1 MITSHEW
8 VGDAR
13 YVPIWPSTRRSFMY
27 PILMTAKQ
35 SYDHTIPR
43 SNLAHTIY
51 IILFTTKFTH
61 VIQYMVISLSK
72 AYPKNSYVELYSPIV
87 FLSRYQCFFRG
98 YRRRRRNRH
107 DHDSRTYWYNSTTK
121 KRWLYAV
128 ISYSITILQSHFF
141 QSCISA
147 N

>member
-1 MITSHEW
+1 MS
-8 VGDAR
+8 GDAR

-43 SNLAHTIY
+43 SNLTHTIY

-87 FLSRYQCFFRG
+87 FLSRYQFFFRG

-121 KRWLYAV
+121 KSLTPIILWCVWERDIFSEKLY
-128 ISYSITILQSHFF
+128 IHTI
-141 QSCISA
+141 IIYGP
-147 N
+147 ND